1 MLGRP
6 EALDTALDGTC
17 VRTMNQIIGQ
27 TQKDALGSTPL
38 ISSDF
43 DTDRDGLWI
52 ALAAATLHPDDYSV
66 EVNSTVDG
74 NRLKQLA
81 FEGTH
86 DGLIFTNE
94 EFSSLI
100 GNLCSGDHQ
109 LPTSD
114 NKAYQSLV
122 GAEAVLAMAMYQR
135 FLVDP
140 DAVND
145 LFALNADALVVEQKA
160 FAESAIR
167 NERSHKLLA
176 TDLVPVELL
185 RAQDRKLAGVEF
197 TDDEADAYGDAGGD
211 HDKKAAIVERAKA
224 RILKEGRD
232 AARHATGVAELTD
245 READDWNYYDA
256 RKNQYKKD
264 QVVET
269 AKARLLHI
277 EEEKAAALLL
287 QRTQA
292 RETAE
297 VAFTDEEA
305 DNYIKAEVDDKP
317 GIVELA
323 KARIAQE
330 LEDLDNLRKAT
341 RLELKI
347 KDLSDEDIDLYIA
360 TEGIEEKKEVL
371 KIDLER
377 IVAKS
382 Q

>member
-1 MLGRP
+1 
-6 EALDTALDGTC
+6 
-17 VRTMNQIIGQ
+17 
-27 TQKDALGSTPL
+27 
-38 ISSDF
+38 
-43 DTDRDGLWI
+43 
-52 ALAAATLHPDDYSV
+52 
-66 EVNSTVDG
+66 
-74 NRLKQLA
+74 
-81 FEGTH
+81 
-86 DGLIFTNE
+86 
-94 EFSSLI
+94 
-100 GNLCSGDHQ
+100 
-109 LPTSD
+109 
-114 NKAYQSLV
+114 
-122 GAEAVLAMAMYQR
+122 MAMYQR

-145 LFALNADALVVEQKA
+145 LFALNANALVVEQKA

-292 RETAE
+292 REAAE

-305 DNYIKAEVDDKP
+305 DNYASAEVDDKP
-317 GIVELA
+317 GIVKLA
-323 KARIAQE
+323 KVRILKEA
-330 LEDLDNLRKAT
+330 EDLAT
-341 RLELKI
+341 ARSNARQEAEVELT
-347 KDLSDEDIDLYIA
+347 DEEADLYIA
-360 TEGIEEKKEVL
+360 GEKEAALKAAAERLSPKEE
-371 KIDLER
+371 
-377 IVAKS
+377 